1 LNPDE
6 SCDAEMTREEHV
18 PTNYVGEAPD
28 DIPAD
33 VEATFLAQFRRRTLS
48 ETPPAPAKIQ

>member
-6 SCDAEMTREEHV
+6 SCDAEMTREEQV